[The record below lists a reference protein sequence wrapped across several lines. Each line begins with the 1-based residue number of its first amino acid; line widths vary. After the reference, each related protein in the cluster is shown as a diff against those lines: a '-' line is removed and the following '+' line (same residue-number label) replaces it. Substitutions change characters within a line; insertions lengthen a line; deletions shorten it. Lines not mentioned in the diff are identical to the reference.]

1 MNYFD
6 NRPIG
11 IFDSGVGGLSILRE
25 LQKDFANEDFIYIA
39 DTGRV
44 PYGDKKP
51 QDIADYTIECFEKL
65 KKLNVKAAIL
75 ACNAS
80 APYCLDYIKKDFD
93 FPTLGV
99 IGAGILD
106 SAMVTENK
114 NVLIMAATATAKS
127 DVFQKA
133 MHKRDSRVNLGIIS
147 CPDLIK
153 AVEDGKGNEEEG
165 YQAAKKY
172 IDEYDDFDY
181 DTVLLAC
188 THLSFA
194 KKSIEKILKDKKKT
208 SKIIDPAKSIS
219 NDLNRMLSGLGILS
233 NQEGQ
238 KTSYYV
244 TGNIKDFREIAGKL
258 LDQDKDLLDIKDA
271 NQI

>member
-11 IFDSGVGGLSILRE
+11 IFDSGVGGLSILKE
-25 LQKDFANEDFIYIA
+25 LQSDFSNEDFIYIA

-44 PYGDKKP
+44 PYGDKEV
-51 QDIADYTIECFEKL
+51 QDIASYTIECFDKL
-65 KKLNVKAAIL
+65 RKLDVKAAIL

-80 APYCLDYIKKDFD
+80 APYCLDEIKKDFD
-93 FPTLGV
+93 FPTMAV
-99 IGAGILD
+99 IGAGALD

-114 NVLIMAATATAKS
+114 KILIMAAASTAKS
-127 DVFQKA
+127 DTFQKA
-133 MHKRDSRVNLGIIS
+133 IHKIDSKIDIEIVA

-153 AVEDGKGNEEEG
+153 TVERGLGNEQKG
-165 YQAAKKY
+165 YEDAKKY
-172 IDEYDDFDY
+172 IDLYDDFDY
-181 DTVLLAC
+181 DTILLGC
-188 THLSFA
+188 THLPFA
-194 KKSIEKILKDKKKT
+194 KKSIEKLIDDKKRV

-233 NQEGQ
+233 NKEGQ

-244 TGNIKDFREIAGKL
+244 TGEIENFREIASKL
-258 LDQDKDLLDIKDA
+258 LDQDKDQLDVRDA
-271 NQI
+271 KLI